1 MKGNSFQ
8 SKHGLIASPFTVGN
22 IIFRIKGRVQVG
34 VLLEISDK
42 FSNNFN
48 IFSYMILHCWWLGSL
63 A

>member
-22 IIFRIKGRVQVG
+22 INFRIKGRVQVG

-48 IFSYMILHCWWLGSL
+48 IFSYMILHC
-63 A
+63 